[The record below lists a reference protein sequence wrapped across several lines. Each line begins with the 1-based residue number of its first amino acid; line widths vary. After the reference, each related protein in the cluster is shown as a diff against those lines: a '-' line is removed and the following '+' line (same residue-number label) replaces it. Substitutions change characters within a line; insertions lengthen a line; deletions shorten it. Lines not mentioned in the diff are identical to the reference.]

1 MLSEC
6 CSCAVVVHEVS
17 KRHAVECW
25 CSCDVMHLIGC
36 RLVAYLRIVS
46 AFLGGVSGSEVYVL
60 ESRLYGSPRGAVSAR
75 GQGSVKYTCRNVR
88 RDQRRATSTK
98 AHACLPTSRDLVLL
112 VLYVVRTCG
121 SPWARSDLLPDRH
134 SPERAEQTHM

>member
-60 ESRLYGSPRGAVSAR
+60 ESRLYGSPLEERCQPGVREVSSTPV
-75 GQGSVKYTCRNVR
+75 GTYVET
-88 RDQRRATSTK
+88 RDAQSTKHK
-98 AHACLPTSRDLVLL
+98 AHADLPTNRDSTTSTVRST
-112 VLYVVRTCG
+112 YVWQPMG
-121 SPWARSDLLPDRH
+121 QILPAAAR
-134 SPERAEQTHM
+134 